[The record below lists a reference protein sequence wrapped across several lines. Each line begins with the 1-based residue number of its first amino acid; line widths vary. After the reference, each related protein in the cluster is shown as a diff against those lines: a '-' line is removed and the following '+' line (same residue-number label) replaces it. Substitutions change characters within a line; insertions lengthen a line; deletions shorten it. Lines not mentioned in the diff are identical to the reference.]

1 MTAGQLD
8 LEDAALELQGKVR
21 GLAMTQSSSWQIA
34 KMARHADRPHTMDYV
49 AALFTDFVELHGDRA
64 HSDDG
69 AIVAGLA
76 RFHGRPLVLIGH
88 QKGRNAKERV
98 RRNFGMPRPEGY
110 RKAMRLMDMAER
122 FQLPLVTLIDTPG
135 AFPGIDAEE
144 RGQSAAIGESICRM
158 SQLQVPTVSIV
169 IGEGGSGGAL
179 AIGVAD
185 AVCMLEFATYS
196 VISPEGCASI
206 LWKDSARA
214 EAAANALGITA
225 ARLKALGLIDEVI
238 AEPSG
243 GAHRDP
249 AKAAKRVGATL
260 LRVLL
265 SLEAMETSKRLA
277 RRQARLRAFGAF
289 GEDGEVKRAIGTA
302 PA

>member
-1 MTAGQLD
+1 MTAGRTNGW
-8 LEDAALELQGKVR
+8 E
-21 GLAMTQSSSWQIA
+21 IA
-34 KMARHADRPHTMDYV
+34 KVARHAERPHTLDYV

-64 HSDDG
+64 HSDDS

-76 RFHGRPLVLIGH
+76 RFHGRPVVLMGH

-98 RRNFGMPRPEGY
+98 RRNFGMARPEGY
-110 RKAMRLMDMAER
+110 RKATRLMDMAER
-122 FQLPLVTLIDTPG
+122 FQLPLITLIDTPG
-135 AFPGIDAEE
+135 AFPGIEAEE

-158 SQLQVPTVSIV
+158 SQLEVPTVSIV

-179 AIGVAD
+179 AIGMAD
-185 AVCMLEFATYS
+185 VVCMLEFATYS

-206 LWKDSARA
+206 LWKDSAQA
-214 EAAANALGITA
+214 EAAADALCITA

-238 AEPSG
+238 AEPGG

-249 AKAAKRVGATL
+249 VTAAERLGATL
-260 LRVLL
+260 LRVLP

-277 RRQARLRAFGAF
+277 RRQARLRAFGEF
-289 GEDGEVKRAIGTA
+289 GGGGVSTPTRSC
-302 PA
+302 PR